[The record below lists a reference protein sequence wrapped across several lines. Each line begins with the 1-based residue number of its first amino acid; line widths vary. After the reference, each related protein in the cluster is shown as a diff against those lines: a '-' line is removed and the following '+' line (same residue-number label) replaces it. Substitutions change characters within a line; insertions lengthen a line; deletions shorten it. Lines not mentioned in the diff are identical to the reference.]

1 MSLQVVNIT
10 FFLYIYQTTEFNDCI
25 YVVAFVGRDIKFT
38 SLIDIHLLLTAYFV
52 HFSYCNLHLKYML
65 GMGMAEFQLK
75 DH

>member
-1 MSLQVVNIT
+1 MHLFRSIGLRMLINLGSR
-10 FFLYIYQTTEFNDCI
+10 FFYNPSTQRSIEF
-25 YVVAFVGRDIKFT
+25 A

-52 HFSYCNLHLKYML
+52 HFSYCNLHLKFML